1 MSDSTTT
8 ELTPQETAAPTTSE
22 PTMPPAPAIT
32 SADTVSRDV
41 AMTDAV
47 EPSSVGPSATLQA
60 DSEVALTRFSQ
71 SPAPNPQAAPSAPSP
86 ASGRT
91 GTPSRN
97 LNGEASSRAG
107 SVHPDAHPTNIP
119 NQAVEHGDPARMYL
133 NNNVTAVL
141 LEGMKII
148 GKNQP
153 KNPLK
158 VLGEFLL
165 EESRKRNEPSG

>member
-1 MSDSTTT
+1 MSDPTTT

-47 EPSSVGPSATLQA
+47 EPSS
-60 DSEVALTRFSQ
+60 